1 MCAAQYGAVPQLRRL
16 PVRRMCARDY
26 GAMRQLRWHAVGAAI
41 VRAPESMV
49 YSIDE
54 AYNGLKSYVVAM
66 HVAMQFADRL

>member
-1 MCAAQYGAVPQLRRL
+1 
-16 PVRRMCARDY
+16 MCARDY